1 MLSSKTLA
9 QNYKFG
15 KVSIDELKESVYPT
29 DSSANA
35 AILYRNVN
43 TKFEYT
49 EEEGFY
55 LITQVHERIKIYNK
69 EGFKWATKEINL
81 YRTGKTREEVGN
93 LKAYTYNLVGNKIIK
108 TKLEKSG
115 IFTENVSRNLVK
127 EKFTTPNLKIGSVI
141 EYKYTKNSSF
151 LFNIDRFRLQ
161 EKIPITKVELKFI
174 APEYFIFKAHRQGWI
189 FYNIKR
195 ESQNRTMRFT
205 SSSTAIETGSA
216 IGNTSREVA
225 EFKEHI
231 YSINLSNVVAVKD
244 EAYSGNLNNYMAS
257 VKFELQR
264 TDFKNGRIK
273 NYARTW
279 EEVSE
284 TINESKNFGL
294 QLKKTKFLSGDVTY
308 LKSKGTEKTK
318 IINNVFNFVKNK
330 MNWNGKYGKYT
341 NVGIQKAYK
350 ENTGNVSEINLLL
363 VALLRE
369 CGIKA
374 NPVLVSTINHGIPVF
389 PTLGGFNYVIACAEI
404 GGKDIVL
411 DATEKLNVSGML
423 PKRVLNWVGTL
434 ILEDGLTRKIRLFP
448 TKLSQRNTIMNVTI
462 NDDGS
467 LEGKLRMS
475 YTSLNA
481 LDYRKNFES
490 TSKDEY
496 VETLINISGFDD
508 VKDFEVK
515 NIKDL
520 KKPIM
525 ETYAFEIDDAVDVI
539 DNEIYISP
547 LFFLMLKSSP
557 FKLNERNYPINFVY
571 PFSKKN
577 MINIKIPEGYQVTSL
592 PKPINMSL
600 PDKLGSFLFNIS
612 EAQGTINV
620 TTNFKINTA
629 IIPAYMYLE
638 LKEFYNQMIIKQAEQ
653 IVLTKI

>member
-1 MLSSKTLA
+1 
-9 QNYKFG
+9 
-15 KVSIDELKESVYPT
+15 
-29 DSSANA
+29 
-35 AILYRNVN
+35 
-43 TKFEYT
+43 
-49 EEEGFY
+49 
-55 LITQVHERIKIYNK
+55 
-69 EGFKWATKEINL
+69 
-81 YRTGKTREEVGN
+81 
-93 LKAYTYNLVGNKIIK
+93 
-108 TKLEKSG
+108 
-115 IFTENVSRNLVK
+115 
-127 EKFTTPNLKIGSVI
+127 
-141 EYKYTKNSSF
+141 
-151 LFNIDRFRLQ
+151 
-161 EKIPITKVELKFI
+161 
-174 APEYFIFKAHRQGWI
+174 
-189 FYNIKR
+189 
-195 ESQNRTMRFT
+195 
-205 SSSTAIETGSA
+205 
-216 IGNTSREVA
+216 
-225 EFKEHI
+225 
-231 YSINLSNVVAVKD
+231 
-244 EAYSGNLNNYMAS
+244 MAS

-294 QLKKTKFLSGDVTY
+294 QLKKTKFLSGDITY
-308 LKSKGTEKTK
+308 LKSMGTEKTK

-389 PTLGGFNYVIACAEI
+389 PTLEGFNYVIACAEI

-411 DATEKLNVSGML
+411 DATEKLNVPGML

-462 NDDGS
+462 NGDGS

-475 YTSLNA
+475 YTRLNA
-481 LDYRKNFES
+481 LEYRKNFES

-496 VETLINISGFDD
+496 VETLINTSGFDD

-520 KKPIM
+520 NKPIM
-525 ETYAFEIDDAVDVI
+525 ETFAFEIDDAVDVI

-547 LFFLMLKSSP
+547 LFFLKLESSP
-557 FKLNERNYPINFVY
+557 FKLKERNYPINFVY

-592 PKPINMSL
+592 PKPIKMSL
-600 PDKLGSFLFNIS
+600 PDKMGSFLFNIS

-620 TTNFKINTA
+620 ITNFKINTA
-629 IIPAYMYLE
+629 MIPAYMYLE
-638 LKEFYNQMIIKQAEQ
+638 LKEFYNQVIIKQAEQ